1 MSATGLGL
9 NYLTEARAVIDAY
22 YENQYLDDEAENKR
36 TSNRMLV
43 ETVACAL
50 VSIAESLHRIV
61 DDVEQ
66 ESRQ

>member
-1 MSATGLGL
+1 VSATGLGL

>member
-9 NYLTEARAVIDAY
+9 NYLTEARAVLDIY
-22 YENQYLDDEAENKR
+22 YENQYPDDEAAGKR
-36 TSNRMLV
+36 TSNRMLA

-61 DDVEQ
+61 EDADE
-66 ESRQ
+66 ESRR